1 MSGAG
6 GASTAGRPVAFVTG
20 GSSGIGRE
28 LARKLA
34 LRGFDLGLIAR
45 GEDRLAQTE
54 AALAAEVPGARVEW
68 VAADV
73 GDETAARAASQALVG
88 RLGIPS
94 WVIFNAGIARPGLF
108 LEQPLSDH
116 LAQMRTNYF
125 GALSLAHE
133 LAPRMAAVGGGRM
146 VFVSS
151 GAALFGIYGYG
162 AYAPSKFAM
171 RGLAEVLRVE
181 LAECGVSVTLAYPP
195 DTDTPQLAVEEL
207 TKPAATKEITSGG
220 GLWQADKVAE
230 EILRGAERG
239 RFLVAPGVQMRLL
252 AHAHSLLAPALRAWQ
267 VRVAR
272 RCEKLFRKG

>member
-1 MSGAG
+1 MGGAR

-20 GSSGIGRE
+20 GSSGIGRA

-45 GEDRLAQTE
+45 GEDRLAETE

-68 VAADV
+68 IAADV
-73 GDETAARAASQALVG
+73 GDETAARAASHALIG

-94 WVIFNAGIARPGLF
+94 WVVFNAGIARPGLF
-108 LEQPLSDH
+108 VEQPLSDH
-116 LAQMRTNYF
+116 VDQMRTNYF
-125 GALSLAHE
+125 GALTLAHE
-133 LAPRMAAVGGGRM
+133 LAPKMAAVGRGRM

-151 GAALFGIYGYG
+151 GAAFFGIYGYG

-181 LAECGVSVTLAYPP
+181 LAASGIEVTLAYPP
-195 DTDTPQLAVEEL
+195 DTDTPQLAAEAL
-207 TKPAATKEITSGG
+207 TKPAATKEITGGG
-220 GLWQADKVAE
+220 GLWTADRIAE
-230 EILRGAERG
+230 DILRGAERG
-239 RFLVAPGVQMRLL
+239 RFLVTPGVQMRLL

-272 RCEKLFRKG
+272 RQEKLFRKG